1 MKAAQVS
8 QISQQSRFR
17 GVLLG
22 TAVGDAVGL
31 PAEGISRRLVAKR
44 FPRPWRHRL
53 LWRYGMLSDD
63 TEQTL
68 LLSQALLAYPDS
80 PQRFA
85 RHLGWGLRLWLMLL
99 PAGIGIA
106 TGRAIFRLWVGFSP
120 HRSGVNSAGN
130 GATMRVAPVGALFNN
145 DEQRMAEYVSASTL
159 ITHRDPR
166 AYIGALAVARVC
178 GWSLR
183 TEATTAPGLDQYMD
197 MLRSCG
203 EENDEW
209 QQLMDA
215 MHQGLAEGIAVQQFA
230 DRLGQQKG
238 ISGYVF
244 RTVPMALFAW
254 YRHFGNFEETVSS
267 VLDCGGDTD
276 TAGAIVGAMAG
287 AVVGEEGI
295 PQEWVSGIR
304 DWPRGTT
311 LITQVADRL
320 ATLAYNGQSPG
331 TVSIFWPALLPRNL
345 FFLFIVLMHGFRRLL
360 PPY

>member
-1 MKAAQVS
+1 MSEV
-8 QISQQSRFR
+8 SQQSRFR

-31 PAEGISRRLVAKR
+31 PAEGISRRRIAKL

-68 LLSQALLAYPDS
+68 LLSQALLAHPGS
-80 PQRFA
+80 SQRFA
-85 RHLGWGLRLWLMLL
+85 RHLGWGLRLWLVLL
-99 PAGIGIA
+99 PAGIGMA
-106 TGRAIFRLWVGFSP
+106 TGRAIFRLWLGFPP

-130 GATMRVAPVGALFNN
+130 GAAMRVAPIGALFSG
-145 DEQRMAEYVSASTL
+145 DEPKMVEYVRAATL

-166 AYIGALAVARVC
+166 ACIGALAVARVC

-183 TEATTAPGLDQYMD
+183 TEAAVAPDLELYMK
-197 MLRSCG
+197 MLRHCG
-203 EENDEW
+203 EGNEEW
-209 QQLMDA
+209 QPLMDE
-215 MHQGLAEGIAVQQFA
+215 MQQGLAEGISVQQYA

-238 ISGYVF
+238 ISGYVY
-244 RTVPMALFAW
+244 RTVPVALFAW
-254 YRHFGNFEETVSS
+254 FRHFGDFDETVSS

-276 TAGAIVGAMAG
+276 TVGAIVGAMAG

-304 DWPRGTT
+304 DWPRGTA
-311 LITQVADRL
+311 LIIRVADHL
-320 ATLAYNGQSPG
+320 AALAYSGQSPG
-331 TVSIFWPALLPRNL
+331 TVPIFWPALIPRNL
-345 FFLFIVLMHGFRRLL
+345 FFLLIVLLHGFRRLL